1 MVFQLPSNAELLRP
15 SCGSV
20 LRAVGALFGKWT
32 KDENGENVGQAFME
46 AGEVDS
52 KETPVLQIKTSRQ

>member
-1 MVFQLPSNAELLRP
+1 MVFQLPSSAELLRP

-20 LRAVGALFGKWT
+20 LRAVGKWT
-32 KDENGENVGQAFME
+32 KDENGQNVGQAFME